1 MSLVLSPSDWCPC
14 RRALKSGSVSD
25 LKEAAAQALGI
36 PVTLVERSAAARAA
50 ESDSD
55 IDTILSAWAGG
66 EAAPSAPSPAAEEP
80 EPELDVTEPETAE
93 EPAPAA
99 VAVIAEPEPEIPQA
113 PVFEPEPEPDLEP
126 VPLGTRVR
134 TAVRVGS
141 WSGAA
146 LGLIGFL
153 MASSAWAPNA
163 AVLEDSGPIVQV
175 ESRGVLIGVALVSIV
190 FGAVVASLSR
200 AAAGWRNPAMQLASR
215 KSATAW
221 IGAATGLVL
230 GLVAGA
236 ALTGGFGTPIE
247 GSEGVIQLPVMATL
261 TVSLIGGAILGAL
274 TAAIPQLLGTPIA
287 LAEEPDEVEVVKNRL
302 GGAMSI
308 PMAAAL
314 ILVVLV
320 IPFGYMLIQSNH
332 LGANGAAIV
341 AILTAG
347 GILGFASLAGSRPQM
362 RISFGELMVAVA
374 GIGVVLVVI
383 IAVLF
388 YTGQDEHS
396 EEGGEEAA
404 VVYLI

>member
-1 MSLVLSPSDWCPC
+1 M
-14 RRALKSGSVSD
+14 SD

-50 ESDSD
+50 ETDSD

-66 EAAPSAPSPAAEEP
+66 EAAPAAPAPAAEEP
-80 EPELDVTEPETAE
+80 EPATQPEPDAAEPETAE
-93 EPAPAA
+93 EPIPAA
-99 VAVIAEPEPEIPQA
+99 AAVIAEPEPEIPQA

-126 VPLGTRVR
+126 VPLRTRVR

-215 KSATAW
+215 KSTTAW

-236 ALTGGFGTPIE
+236 GLTGGFGTPIE

-287 LAEEPDEVEVVKNRL
+287 LSEEPDEVEAVKDRL

-388 YTGQDEHS
+388 YSGQDEHS

-404 VVYLI
+404 VVSLI

>member
-1 MSLVLSPSDWCPC
+1 M
-14 RRALKSGSVSD
+14 SD
-25 LKEAAAQALGI
+25 LKEAASQALGI
-36 PVTLVERSAAARAA
+36 PVALVERSAAARAA

-55 IDTILSAWAGG
+55 VDAILSAWAGG
-66 EAAPSAPSPAAEEP
+66 ESAPSAPPSPKAEEREPSPQPETDASEQATEVEVSPAAVGVVDLPEPPSLPETAVHEP
-80 EPELDVTEPETAE
+80 EPEEA
-93 EPAPAA
+93 
-99 VAVIAEPEPEIPQA
+99 
-113 PVFEPEPEPDLEP
+113 LEP
-126 VPLGTRVR
+126 VPLRIRVR

-141 WSGAA
+141 WTGAA

-175 ESRGVLIGVALVSIV
+175 DSQGVLIGVALVSIV

-215 KSATAW
+215 KSTTAW
-221 IGAATGLVL
+221 IGAATGLAL
-230 GLVAGA
+230 GLVGGA

-247 GSEGVIQLPVMATL
+247 GSEGMIQLPVLATL
-261 TVSLIGGAILGAL
+261 AVLLIGGAILGAL
-274 TAAIPQLLGTPIA
+274 TAAVPQMLGTPVA
-287 LAEEPDEVEVVKNRL
+287 LGEESEDEVEAVKDRL

-341 AILTAG
+341 AILTSG
-347 GILGFASLAGSRPQM
+347 GILGFASLAGGRPQM
-362 RISFGELMVAVA
+362 RISFGELLVAVA
-374 GIGVVLVVI
+374 GIAVVLVII
-383 IAVLF
+383 IAILF
-388 YTGQDEHS
+388 YSGQDEHS
-396 EEGGEEAA
+396 TENGEEAA
-404 VVYLI
+404 VVSLI